1 MVDCFQISLQWV
13 PLIYMKKKNC
23 LNALGISQPGRPP
36 LGDVSK
42 LVRLG
47 SRTLSHHDER
57 RLGEDIKLDHSKIRN
72 RAEPQARS
80 QQKGITMGLHKVVV
94 M

>member
-13 PLIYMKKKNC
+13 PLIYMKKTLKKG
-23 LNALGISQPGRPP
+23 LNALGISQPGGPP
-36 LGDVSK
+36 TGDVSK

-57 RLGEDIKLDHSKIRN
+57 RLGEDFKLDHSKIRN

-80 QQKGITMGLHKVVV
+80 QQKGITIG
-94 M
+94 